1 LSVCAKARPTS
12 PPKATPPAAADI
24 ANMRRREMPRSISM
38 VNPSLV
44 RVAFLQI
51 LEVSMIGRRG
61 MRDQ

>member
-1 LSVCAKARPTS
+1 
-12 PPKATPPAAADI
+12 
-24 ANMRRREMPRSISM
+24 MPRSISM